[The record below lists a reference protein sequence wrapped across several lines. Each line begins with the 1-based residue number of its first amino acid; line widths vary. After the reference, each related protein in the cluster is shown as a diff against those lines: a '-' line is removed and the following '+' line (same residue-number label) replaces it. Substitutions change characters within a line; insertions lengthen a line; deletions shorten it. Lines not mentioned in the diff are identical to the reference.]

1 MIYELKA
8 FQADALEE
16 LRDNIDS
23 AQNENAKNGKQ
34 QVISLTAPTGSGK
47 TIIATNLIEDV
58 LTGNETYLE
67 KPDTIFIWVSDS
79 PELNEQSKLKIEKT
93 ADRLKFG
100 QCITVDADSF
110 NQEFLEDGYI
120 YFINTQKL
128 SKTSRLVKG
137 GDGRDYTIWDTFQN
151 TIDEKGD
158 RLIVIIDEAHRGMK
172 DKGSKEATTTM
183 QKFIKGSEADG
194 LDPFPVVIGMSAT
207 SARFNALVGGV
218 NATMRPVNIPA
229 SKVAASGLLKDDIKA
244 LYPKNV
250 NGRVDMAVLQAATD
264 DWQKKCDHWENF
276 YLTQKSKKIDPIFL
290 VQVENGTGNKLSNT
304 DLDEVINTIEER
316 LGRTFDDGEIV
327 HAFGEKATLTING
340 RTVRYEEPARIEGNK
355 SVRVVLFKD
364 ALSTGWD
371 CPRAETMISF
381 RKANDATYIAQLL
394 GRMFRT
400 PLAQRVS
407 VDEYLNSVNLFLP
420 YFNKETVEKIVKAIK
435 DEDGGVPT
443 NVEGEAVG
451 DTAPLTALPPKKSA
465 YTKPIPPKAVK
476 HEDPETEPAVNTP
489 SYTPEHASV
498 PQKHTEI
505 SGEYEQDGSDSNYK
519 GTLLDPNFGVQE
531 VAEQSATEKYA
542 GTSNGVKEDVP
553 EDAPEETSSEEGEE
567 TLDRMSLIEYVNE
580 QGIISYEVRRVQ
592 ISDYL
597 KSLFRLAGFLHQTGL
612 YAKAVEDIKEEI
624 ASMIEEYINN
634 LKADGTYDDK
644 VTKMLEFTLSSQT
657 FDAFGKMV
665 DKGVVADILSTT
677 DVDIDRQFRMAE
689 KQLRNE
695 GVGTKYG
702 QDHAEEDRYNG
713 YKIDVIMF
721 VNDPECM
728 GKLEKYAE
736 KKYHDLVDTYR
747 PRTKKMS
754 DANRD
759 KFRRI
764 INDGDAKSQHYLNL
778 PTTID
783 RYSGAGRCY
792 NDHLYIDYE
801 QGCAVIKLN
810 TWEEGVLREEE
821 ARDDY
826 VCFLRNPDRRKWALC
841 IPYEKNGYDES
852 MYPDFIVVRK
862 DGPYDYF
869 IDILE
874 PHDPSRNDNLDKAKG
889 LARYVEED
897 GYDFGRVQLIRQ
909 KKDEAG
915 NVRYKRLDMSKHEVR
930 TKVRTAASNDE
941 LDHIFD
947 NLGFFE

>member
-16 LRDNIDS
+16 LRDNVDS
-23 AQNENAKNGKQ
+23 AQHEYLKNGKQ

-47 TIIATNLIEDV
+47 TIIATSLIEDV
-58 LTGNETYLE
+58 LTGNEAYLE
-67 KPDTIFIWVSDS
+67 EPDTIFVWVSDS
-79 PELNEQSKLKIEKT
+79 PELNEQSKLKIERT
-93 ADRLKFG
+93 ANRLKFG
-100 QCITVDADSF
+100 QCVTIDADSF
-110 NQEFLEDGYI
+110 NQEFLEEGYI

-128 SKTSRLVKG
+128 SKSSRLVKG

-151 TIDEKGD
+151 TIEEKGD
-158 RLIVIIDEAHRGMK
+158 KLIVIIDEAHRGMK
-172 DKGSKEATTTM
+172 DKGAKEATTTM

-194 LDPFPVVIGMSAT
+194 LSPFPIVVGMSAT
-207 SARFNALVGGV
+207 SARFNALVGTV
-218 NATMRPVNIPA
+218 NATMRPVNIPP

-250 NGRVDMAVLQAATD
+250 HGRVDMAVLQAATD

-276 YLTQKSKKIDPIFL
+276 YNTQKSKRVDPIFL
-290 VQVENGTGNKLSNT
+290 VQVENGTGKSISNT

-316 LGRTFDDGEIV
+316 LGRTFNDGEIV
-327 HAFGEKATLTING
+327 HAFGEKTTLTING
-340 RTVRYEEPARIEGNK
+340 RNVRYEEPARIEGNK
-355 SVRVVLFKD
+355 DIKVVLFKD

-400 PLAQRVS
+400 PLAQRVT
-407 VDEYLNSVNLFLP
+407 VDEYLNSVYLFLP
-420 YFNKETVEKIVKAIK
+420 YFNKENVEKIIK
-435 DEDGGVPT
+435 EIKEEDGGLPT
-443 NVEGEAVG
+443 NMEGEAIG
-451 DTAPLTALPPKKSA
+451 EASTLTAIPPKKHSA
-465 YTKPIPPKAVK
+465 SKPYTAPSGQKAPLAK
-476 HEDPETEPAVNTP
+476 
-489 SYTPEHASV
+489 
-498 PQKHTEI
+498 
-505 SGEYEQDGSDSNYK
+505 DGSATEDKKDDKPVADYT
-519 GTLLDPNFGVQE
+519 GTLLDPNYGKSE
-531 VAEQSATEKYA
+531 VHE
-542 GTSNGVKEDVP
+542 
-553 EDAPEETSSEEGEE
+553 SSTPE
-567 TLDRMSLIEYVNE
+567 TLAPSDDKAKPNVPTNETKSESHSTDSNDDNAEEDSLDRLALIKYIND
-580 QGIISYEVRRVQ
+580 QGIISYEVRKIR

-597 KSLFRLAGFLHQTGL
+597 RSLFRLAGFLHQTGL

-624 ASMIEEYINN
+624 ASMIADYVSA
-634 LKADGTYDDK
+634 LKKDGTYDDK
-644 VTKMLEFTLSSQT
+644 VEKLLEFSLSVKT
-657 FDAFGKMV
+657 FDAFG
-665 DKGVVADILSTT
+665 GVTDNGFLADLLSTT

-689 KQLRNE
+689 KQLKNE
-695 GVGTKYG
+695 GVGNKYG
-702 QDHAEEDRYNG
+702 QTYATDGSYNG

-721 VNDPECM
+721 VNDAECM
-728 GKLEKYAE
+728 AKLEKYAE

-754 DANRD
+754 DSD
-759 KFRRI
+759 KDRFRRI
-764 INDGDAKSQHYLNL
+764 INDGDAKSRHLLNL

-783 RYSGAGRCY
+783 KYTGTGRCY
-792 NDHLYIDYE
+792 SNHLYIDYG

-821 ARDDY
+821 AKDDF

-841 IPYEKNGYDES
+841 IPYEKDGYDES
-852 MYPDFIVVRK
+852 MYPDFLIIRK

-874 PHDPSRNDNLDKAKG
+874 PHDPSRNDNLGKAKG
-889 LARYVEED
+889 LAKYVEED

-909 KKDEAG
+909 KKDDTG
-915 NVRYKRLDMSKHEVR
+915 KVRYKRLDMSKHEVR
-930 TKVRTAASNDE
+930 TKVRSAASNDE

-947 NLGFFE
+947 ALGFFE